1 LWITLTEEQSWLYST
16 PKQEITI
23 KYENEVENKIIL
35 NKIGK
40 SSVSRKCK
48 ISTLHVTLC
57 TQKAIKAKV
66 IQAYLPKFNL
76 TLDYKSN
83 KEIKSRIKIA
93 KETQIIIIKQIIKDP
108 LKLTKLSLNI
118 EEINKSIE
126 NQENSIFRNKYFMY
140 LTGSGTLIVIIVS

>member
-1 LWITLTEEQSWLYST
+1 MRKRMPCEVQVYTKAPGQVRNCEKQILSETTLNNINERTIVYST
-16 PKQEITI
+16 PKPQEITI

-48 ISTLHVTLC
+48 ITTPHVTLR

-66 IQAYLPKFNL
+66 IQAYLSKFNL

-83 KEIKSRIKIA
+83 KEIKNKIKIVE
-93 KETQIIIIKQIIKDP
+93 KTQQIIKDP

-118 EEINKSIE
+118 EEISKSIE
-126 NQENSIFRNKYFMY
+126 N
-140 LTGSGTLIVIIVS
+140 